1 MWEKI
6 KKQFSSSE
14 DVISMFIGLGIV
26 LIVGGI
32 IIALVQKGKGNISLP
47 GVSDYLKV
55 EEIKKSE
62 IEEQKNKESTAD
74 TFTVESGDNLWKIA
88 VKVYG
93 DGYKWTEIAKANNL
107 KNPSLI
113 YRGQKL
119 NIPKIAVESESVV
132 TEKGG
137 QKVEASE
144 YTVVRGDSLWK
155 IAVKEYKDGYKWT
168 KIWQDNRDKLR
179 NPNELEIGMKLFLYG
194 KI

>member
-1 MWEKI
+1 MWGKI
-6 KKQFSSSE
+6 KKQFNSSE

-62 IEEQKNKESTAD
+62 IEEQGNKDVTAD

-107 KNPSLI
+107 KNPGLI

-119 NIPKIAVESESVV
+119 NIPKIAVEDESVV
-132 TEKGG
+132 VEKGE

-155 IAVKEYKDGYKWT
+155 IAVKEYNDGYKWT

-179 NPNELEIGMKLFLYG
+179 DPNKLEIGMKLSLYG

>member
-1 MWEKI
+1 MWGKI
-6 KKQFSSSE
+6 KKQFNSSE

-62 IEEQKNKESTAD
+62 VEEQGSKEVAAD

-107 KNPSLI
+107 KNPGLI

-119 NIPKIAVESESVV
+119 NIPKIVVENENVAVE
-132 TEKGG
+132 KGE

-155 IAVKEYKDGYKWT
+155 IAVKEYNDGYKWT

-179 NPNELEIGMKLFLYG
+179 DPNKLEIGMKLSLYG

>member
-1 MWEKI
+1 MWGKI
-6 KKQFSSSE
+6 KKQFNSSE

-62 IEEQKNKESTAD
+62 VEEQGNKEVATD

-107 KNPSLI
+107 KNPGLI

-119 NIPKIAVESESVV
+119 NIPKIAVENENVAV
-132 TEKGG
+132 EKGE

-155 IAVKEYKDGYKWT
+155 IAVKEYNDGYKWT

-179 NPNELEIGMKLFLYG
+179 DPNKLEIGMKLSLYG